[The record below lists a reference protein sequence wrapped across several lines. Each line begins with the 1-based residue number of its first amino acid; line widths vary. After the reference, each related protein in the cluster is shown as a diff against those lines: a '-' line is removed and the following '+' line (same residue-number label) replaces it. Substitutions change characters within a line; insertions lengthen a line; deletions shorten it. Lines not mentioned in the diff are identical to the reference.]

1 MSNREAPE
9 SLRFLV
15 VGAFNTLLGFGA
27 FALIQF
33 LIGAWIGEVLVLVLA
48 HLSVSTIAFFLHRRI
63 TFRAHGNLLIDFVR
77 FQSVYIIPVGI
88 NLVVLPLLVR
98 VAGMNV
104 YLAQG
109 IITIFSVV
117 VSYFGHKYFSFRRK
131 APAKPQ

>member
-1 MSNREAPE
+1 VSKREAPE

-27 FALIQF
+27 FVLIQF
-33 LIGAWIGEVLVLVLA
+33 LIGKWIGEVLVLLLA
-48 HLSVSTIAFFLHRRI
+48 HLSASSIAFVTHRRI
-63 TFRAHGNLLIDFVR
+63 TFRVSGNLLIDFVR
-77 FQSVYIIPVGI
+77 FQSVYIVPIGI

-109 IITIFSVV
+109 LITIATVV

-131 APAKPQ
+131 TPPKPQ

>member
-1 MSNREAPE
+1 MSKREAPE

-27 FALIQF
+27 FVLIQF
-33 LIGAWIGEVLVLVLA
+33 LIGKWIGEVLVLLLA
-48 HLSVSTIAFFLHRRI
+48 HLSASSIAFVTHRRI
-63 TFRAHGNLLIDFVR
+63 TFRVSGNLLIDFVR
-77 FQSVYIIPVGI
+77 FQSVYIVPIGI

-109 IITIFSVV
+109 LITIATVV

-131 APAKPQ
+131 TPPKPQ